1 MTAYQNHTQERG
13 SNQNAAPASHIGGGF
28 HNPYTFIP
36 FPKKVNRFAPTALTA
51 DESDE
56 SPEEKNRKSGV
67 LDLEIKTLS
76 PLLTCSPVPVSDK
89 PEHKTYRALTID
101 NDVILPSTGIRGALR
116 TLMTI
121 LSGGTLGYM
130 DENLWLTQG
139 RDAQLGPSSKIP
151 DLPDQAFLAKVIQ
164 PGTSTSPGIIELGET
179 RLIRADD
186 LTKQIRDLDKKR
198 PTTGKRPLVWQDGS
212 SKTWQVKLSGTPI
225 NRKGKKEGLFSG
237 SGTTIELS
245 ESFWQDYRGRHRHS
259 VHPELKPGD
268 LVWLEPAR
276 TDCDRITGEADIRSI
291 QWARWGRHGDSLKKM
306 IPRHLIPDSMRP
318 DGGVDMVTDLFGQI
332 PHKGIDAAGPFAA
345 RIRPGNLIFMDTAD
359 KTQMVTLAPLS
370 APHPGCIAF
379 YRDQDD
385 MDEINLNSPLKGY
398 KVYRNTRER
407 GESAPWKYSV
417 QGVYEENGALKNP
430 LQKVN
435 KTAELLNEGLT
446 GKLRISFRA
455 LGADE
460 MALLLAACSVDWK
473 LGGGKPLGLGHCRV
487 VSAAIIDK
495 DGNMSHPMEKSDEPG
510 GNLILKEAD
519 RKFVA
524 LYQHRIE
531 LYRASQVPVE
541 RLRYPRAVTQNKNKT
556 SRAGLTWYAR
566 HASPRKNGTGL
577 KTIWT
582 GGKLQNTL
590 KASQIK
596 AQSLPRL
603 SADDSSADLLYGY
616 DMIDLDVDL
625 SNRNQRKIARMEL
638 FDPAV
643 HAASDETAGENI
655 SQNRE
660 TRKQVRNQR
669 TPVPKSSDS
678 IELTKDNIGGIIIDE
693 IQKKKIDAARANEL
707 LQKLADLGIE
717 RQQSKKWKNKF
728 SVLESISERK

>member
-1 MTAYQNHTQERG
+1 MAGYQNHSQEKG
-13 SNQNAAPASHIGGGF
+13 SNKNAAPASHIGEAF

-36 FPKKVNRFAPTALTA
+36 FPKQVERFIPTALTA
-51 DESDE
+51 DES
-56 SPEEKNRKSGV
+56 PEEKHRKTGV
-67 LDLEIKTLS
+67 LDLEIKSLA

-89 PEHKTYRALTID
+89 AGHKTYKALTID

-139 RDAQLGPSSKIP
+139 RDAQLGPSSDFP
-151 DLPDQAFLAKVIQ
+151 DVPDNVFLAEVVQ
-164 PGTSTSPGIIELGET
+164 PGSSTGPGIIELGET
-179 RLIRADD
+179 RLMRAED
-186 LTKQIRDLDKKR
+186 LSKQIRDLDRKR
-198 PTTGKRPLVWQDGS
+198 PTTGNSPVIWRDANNQP
-212 SKTWQVKLSGTPI
+212 WQVKLSGRPI
-225 NRKGKKEGLFSG
+225 KKKGKKEGLFNG
-237 SGTTIELS
+237 SGKTIELS
-245 ESFWQDYRGRHRHS
+245 ESFWEDYRGRHRHS
-259 VHPELKPGD
+259 VHPELKSGD

-276 TDCDRITGEADIRSI
+276 TDCTRITCEADIQSI
-291 QWARWGRHGDSLKKM
+291 QWARWGRHGDSLKRL
-306 IPRHLIPDSMRP
+306 IPGHLLPDSMRP
-318 DGGVDMVTDLFGQI
+318 DGGVDMVTDLFGQV

-345 RIRPGNLIFMDTAD
+345 RIRPGNLIFMDAAD
-359 KTQMVTLAPLS
+359 KTQMETLAPLS

-385 MDEINLNSPLKGY
+385 LDEINRNSPLKGY
-398 KVYRNTRER
+398 KVYRNTKER
-407 GESAPWKYSV
+407 GEIAPWKYSV
-417 QGVYEENGALKNP
+417 QGVYEENGTLKNP
-430 LQKVN
+430 RQKVN

-487 VSAAIIDK
+487 VNATIIDEE
-495 DGNMSHPMEKSDEPG
+495 GNMSHPMEKPNEPD
-510 GNLILKEAD
+510 GNLVLKETD
-519 RKFVA
+519 RNFVD
-524 LYQHRIE
+524 LYQHRID

-541 RLRYPRAVTQNKNKT
+541 RLRYPRAVTRNKNKT

-577 KTIWT
+577 ETIWT

-603 SADDSSADLLYGY
+603 SADDPSADLLYGY
-616 DMIDLDVDL
+616 DMIDLDPDL
-625 SNRNQRKIARMEL
+625 SNRNQRKIGRMEQ

-643 HAASDETAGENI
+643 HAASDEKAGENI

-669 TPVPKSSDS
+669 TPVPKRSDS
-678 IELTKDNIGGIIIDE
+678 IELTNDNIGGIIADE
-693 IQKKKIDAARANEL
+693 IQKKKIDAARATEL
-707 LQKLADLGIE
+707 LQKLADLNID
-717 RQQSKKWKNKF
+717 RNKSKKWKNKF
-728 SVLESISERK
+728 SVLESIAARK